1 MDRLTVLITG
11 AGAPGI
17 KGTLYSL
24 KNNPDNRIIRTIG
37 TDIKRDAIGKYLC
50 DAFYQ
55 IHIPSS
61 EKYVPD
67 LKSICKKE
75 NVDVLLPQNT
85 AELEILAERKNE
97 FKKMGVNVA
106 VSSLTSIQLSNNKC
120 ALLNVAKKID
130 IPTPDFTIVETQADL
145 VRSANHLGW
154 PERPIVIKPPDSN
167 GMRGLRIIDE
177 KKDFKKLFFSE
188 KPTSLYTTMSDIKAV
203 LGHSFPQLMVMEYL
217 PKEEYTVDILQS
229 NPSVIVPRKRD
240 VMKSGIT
247 FHGTAEKNDAIIE
260 YSKKLSEKL
269 QLEYA
274 FGFQFKNDADNIPKL
289 LECNPRI
296 QGTMV
301 LSTFAGANIIYGAVQ
316 RALNEPVSSGDIKWG
331 TRIMRYWGGIGIH
344 NEQITDVL

>member
-55 IHIPSS
+55 IHVPSS
-61 EKYVPD
+61 EEYIPE
-67 LKSICKKE
+67 LKTICKKE
-75 NVDVLLPQNT
+75 HVDVLLPQNT
-85 AELEILAERKNE
+85 AELEVLATRKNE
-97 FKKMGVNVA
+97 FETMGTTVA
-106 VSSLTSIQLSNNKC
+106 VSGLTSIQRSNNKC
-120 ALLNVAKKID
+120 ALLNVAKKMD
-130 IPTPDFTIVETQADL
+130 IPTPDFYVAGTEADL
-145 VRSANHLGW
+145 VQSAEHLGW
-154 PERPIVIKPPDSN
+154 PERPVVIKPPDSN

-177 KKDFKKLFFSE
+177 KKDFKKLFYAE
-188 KPTSLYTTMSDIKAV
+188 KPSSLYAKMSDIRAI
-203 LGHSFPQLMVMEYL
+203 LGRSFPQLMVMEYL
-217 PKEEYTVDILQS
+217 PKDEYTVDILQS
-229 NPSVIVPRKRD
+229 DPSIIVPRKRD

-260 YSKKLSEKL
+260 YSRKLAENL

-274 FGFQFKNDADNIPKL
+274 FGFQFKNDENNIPKL

-316 RALNEPVSSGDIKWG
+316 RALHEPVFSRDIIWG
-331 TRIMRYWGGIGIH
+331 TRILRYWGGLGIR
-344 NEQITDVL
+344 NETITDVL